1 MLNSVSRTSGTTQL
15 GFLTMSS
22 NVAFGEKN
30 TPMIRPIA
38 PIAGCDCASG
48 AGRDVVVAIEDPPPR
63 APIAGA
69 TLPPS
74 TPHYAETP
82 QKFHDRSRAV
92 SPPILECGSLATAFT
107 IAAPPGRFSNSPRY
121 SMSRQF
127 RHSRQQLPRI
137 SMSRLPQHLLHRP
150 ALHKHPRP
158 HTRHARSHLR
168 HHRQAM
174 RNKNVSK
181 RKLLLQLLQQK

>member
-1 MLNSVSRTSGTTQL
+1 MLSNVNRTTGTTQL

-48 AGRDVVVAIEDPPPR
+48 AGRDVVVAIEVPPPR

-82 QKFHDRSRAV
+82 QKFHDRSAPSRRPFWSAAV
-92 SPPILECGSLATAFT
+92 L
-107 IAAPPGRFSNSPRY
+107 
-121 SMSRQF
+121 
-127 RHSRQQLPRI
+127 LPL
-137 SMSRLPQHLLHRP
+137 LP
-150 ALHKHPRP
+150 
-158 HTRHARSHLR
+158 LR
-168 HHRQAM
+168 HHP
-174 RNKNVSK
+174 
-181 RKLLLQLLQQK
+181 